1 MKHLFFYCIAF
12 SVFGSMTLF
21 SQTKSNIEIYQE
33 ANTLLQKNKVE
44 DAYKLYKELYSKVSE
59 KDTLKSYITCY
70 YLNTSTALEKENGM
84 NQKFDKSLDYSLESL
99 KLIQENKKYFDEKFA
114 QRESWMIKNVILSYS
129 GLNNLIKAKE
139 YKSVLYKLYK
149 ENKLPEGI
157 DEYFNFDFFKL
168 VDKNI
173 WGYEWYPELPEN
185 RSSSSFTKVVYYI
198 YNTNSDGSD
207 KAQLYRFHVLMY
219 HQDPKNAKFDYILE
233 RQIETDDATV
243 SGSYYQYTYQK
254 EIDYK
259 KLRNDIIEIVSQN
272 IEPSSKRI
280 MPKRK

>member
-33 ANTLLQKNKVE
+33 ANTLLQKDKVE

-59 KDTLKSYITCY
+59 KDTLKSYVTWY

-114 QRESWMIKNVILSYS
+114 QREPWMIKNVILSYS
-129 GLNNLIKAKE
+129 GLNNLTKAKE

-168 VDKNI
+168 GDKNI

-207 KAQLYRFHVLMY
+207 KDQLYRFHVLMY